1 MLGGLKGLQSLPQK
15 KYTNFNKSLHSAR
28 HLSFSITE
36 LSAILETMKA
46 STVKRFGILTSGGD
60 APGLNAAIR
69 AVCRTGIQKYGMEAI
84 GIHNGYRGLASGD
97 AEELNDGNFSGILT
111 RGGTILGTARDKPF
125 KNPEKDPQ
133 TGLFPVEA
141 IKANYKKWNLDALVV
156 LGGNGTQTTASL
168 LAKEGLNIVGLPK
181 TIDNDIV
188 GTDITFGFHTAVDV
202 ATEAIDRIHTTAHS
216 HSRVMVVEV
225 MGHKAGWLALY
236 SAIAGGGDVCLLPEI
251 PYDIKNVSKEI
262 LKRRD
267 AGKEFSIVVVAEGAL
282 SKEEAKL
289 SKKEFKKSRLEMT
302 QSIGYRVA
310 KELEE
315 ATGLESRVTVLG
327 YLQRG
332 GTPSPYDR
340 FLATQFGVAAA
351 DFLAEGNFG
360 KLVAMQN
367 NKIVSVPLEEC
378 AGKVK
383 NICPDDPVI
392 KNARSVGLCF
402 GD

>member
-1 MLGGLKGLQSLPQK
+1 MSKTSVK
-15 KYTNFNKSLHSAR
+15 
-28 HLSFSITE
+28 
-36 LSAILETMKA
+36 
-46 STVKRFGILTSGGD
+46 TVGILTSGGD

-69 AVCRTGIQKYGMEAI
+69 GVCRSGMINYGMKFI
-84 GIHNGYRGLASGD
+84 GIKNGYRGLVNED
-97 AEELNDGNFSGILT
+97 AFPITSENISGILT

-125 KNPEKDPQ
+125 KNPVPDPK
-133 TGLFPVEA
+133 TGLLPIEA
-141 IKANYKKWNLDALVV
+141 IKKNYKKWKLDALVV
-156 LGGNGTQTTASL
+156 LGGNGTNTTGSL
-168 LAKEGLNIVGLPK
+168 LAKEGLNVIGLPK

-225 MGHKAGWLALY
+225 MGHKAGWLGLY
-236 SAIAGGGDVCLLPEI
+236 SAMAGGGDVCLIPEI
-251 PYDIKNVSKEI
+251 PYDINSVSKNI
-262 LKRRD
+262 LQRRD
-267 AGKEFSIVVVAEGAL
+267 NGKEFSIVVVAEGAL

-289 SKKEFKKSRLEMT
+289 DKKAFKKARLNME

-310 KELEE
+310 KELEN
-315 ATGLESRVTVLG
+315 ATGLESRVSVLG

-340 FLATQFGVAAA
+340 VLATRFGTAAA
-351 DFLAEGNFG
+351 DMLAKEDFG
-360 KLVAMQN
+360 KLVAIN
-367 NKIVSVPLEEC
+367 NDKIVGIPLEMC

-383 NICPDDPVI
+383 NITLDDPLI
-392 KNARSVGLCF
+392 QTGRSVGLCF

>member
-1 MLGGLKGLQSLPQK
+1 MKE
-15 KYTNFNKSLHSAR
+15 TNIKT
-28 HLSFSITE
+28 I
-36 LSAILETMKA
+36 
-46 STVKRFGILTSGGD
+46 GILTSGGD

-69 AVCRTGIQKYGMEAI
+69 GVCRSAMINYGIKVI
-84 GIHNGYRGLASGD
+84 GIKNGYRGLINGD
-97 AEELNDGNFSGILT
+97 MVNITADDVAGIIN
-111 RGGTILGTARDKPF
+111 RGGTFLGTSREKPF
-125 KNPEKDPQ
+125 KNPVVNPE
-133 TGLFPVEA
+133 TGLLPIEA
-141 IKANYKKWNLDALVV
+141 IKKNYKKWNLDALVV
-156 LGGNGTQTTASL
+156 LGGNGTNTTASL
-168 LAKEGLNIVGLPK
+168 LAKEGLNVIGLPK

-236 SAIAGGGDVCLLPEI
+236 SAIAGGGDVCLLPEM
-251 PYDIKNVSKEI
+251 PYDIKKVAKEI
-262 LKRRD
+262 LHRRD

-315 ATGLESRVTVLG
+315 ATNLESRVTVLG

-340 FLATQFGVAAA
+340 VLATQFGSAAA
-351 DFLAEGNFG
+351 DFIAEENFG

-367 NKIVSVPLEEC
+367 NKIVAIPLEDC

-383 NICPDDPVI
+383 NISVDDPLI
-392 KNARSVGLCF
+392 QNARSVGLCF